1 MKGTSIFTEYL
12 QELTRYSAKIDR
24 ATFREADFVELQKL
38 QERITAAYNHNY
50 FTLERRQMLRRIAC
64 HLTDEGR
71 EAIRITEEAKR
82 ISREID
88 KQRRAEKRAAQ
99 LRTA

>member
-24 ATFREADFVELQKL
+24 DTFREADFVELQKL
-38 QERITAAYNHNY
+38 QERITAAYNNNY

-64 HLTDEGR
+64 HLTNEGR
-71 EAIRITEEAKR
+71 EAIRITEEVKR